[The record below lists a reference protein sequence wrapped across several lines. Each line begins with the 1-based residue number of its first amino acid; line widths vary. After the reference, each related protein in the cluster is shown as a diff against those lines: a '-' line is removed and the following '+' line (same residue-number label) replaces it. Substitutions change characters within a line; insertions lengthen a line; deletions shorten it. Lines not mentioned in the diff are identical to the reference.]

1 VSVVETVEQQL
12 FQIISGKLFESHF
25 FFYRCHVKKKQKVL
39 CYVIMPLQVSTS
51 RSSKIQ
57 L

>member
-1 VSVVETVEQQL
+1 MSVVETVEQQL